1 MPKAQPSKI
10 RRRRF
15 LTGVLGAAP
24 ALGLAGALTP
34 AVAAAAQAAQEPAQK
49 PEGGQKKSVPER
61 SLESMETDPPEPA
74 RQTVSNPGSDF
85 MVDVIKSLDFEYVAA
100 VPGSSFRG
108 FQESWINYGGNKP
121 TWVTC
126 LHEDSSVGIADG
138 YAKMSGKPLLVM
150 IHGVVGLQ
158 HAPMAIYNAFSDH
171 APIVMI
177 AGNQLGHSAHDQAII
192 VRDITKWDDQ
202 PSTMQGFAESM
213 VRAYDIATSPP
224 MAPVLIVANGE
235 LMEQELPPSQRRG
248 IRIPKLKA
256 RAVPQGE
263 SAAVREAAK
272 WLVAAENPVI
282 IADRYCRTQAGMDA
296 LVQLAEALQAPV
308 LDRGSR
314 LNFPNRHPLCH
325 TLGGGPAVRQADV
338 ILALEPTD
346 IFREMYSDPDV
357 AEPRVTSK
365 IKPGAKVISLG
376 LGATGITKSNFY
388 PNTYMSGYSTADL
401 DIRGDGEATLPIL
414 IEAIQTEMN
423 GSNKTRATAR
433 GQKLVETGPRLL
445 ENARRAA
452 AAGWDASPITTP
464 RLSMELWDQLKNEP
478 DWAAGALS
486 AGLSSWPW
494 RLWDFKRRYQHI
506 GGQGGGGLG
515 YSAPAAVGAA
525 LANKAANRL
534 TVGIVG
540 DGDYNMQP
548 AVIWTAVQQKLPLLM
563 IVHNNGGYYQ
573 EIMHLQRMAGQRSRG
588 IENGGFGCTFD
599 PTPNYAKVAQGYGC
613 YAEGPISDP
622 KELAPAIKRA
632 IAIVKRGEPAFLD
645 VVMQAR

>member
-1 MPKAQPSKI
+1 MK
-10 RRRRF
+10 RRSF
-15 LTGVLGAAP
+15 LTGVLTAAP
-24 ALGLAGALTP
+24 AIGLAGALAP
-34 AVAAAAQAAQEPAQK
+34 GESVAAQVPGGA
-49 PEGGQKKSVPER
+49 GQKSESPQKNSIPDR
-61 SLESMETDPPEPA
+61 SLEAAETTTPDVP
-74 RQTVSNPGSDF
+74 RLTVSNPGSDF
-85 MVDVIKSLDFEYVAA
+85 MVDVIKSLNFEYVAA

-108 FQESWINYGGNKP
+108 FQESWVNYGGNKP
-121 TWVTC
+121 EWITC

-158 HAPMAIYNAFSDH
+158 HAPMAIYNAFCDE

-177 AGNQLGHSAHDQAII
+177 AGNQLSHSAHDQAII

-202 PSTMQGFAESM
+202 PSNMQGFAESM
-213 VRAYDIATSPP
+213 VRAYDVATSPP

-235 LMEQELPPSQRRG
+235 LMENELPPNERR
-248 IRIPKLKA
+248 KL
-256 RAVPQGE
+256 RVPTLKERTAPVGE
-263 SAAVREAAK
+263 IGAVREAAK

-282 IADRYCRTQAGMDA
+282 VADRYCRTQAGMDM
-296 LVQLAEALQAPV
+296 LVMLAETLQAPV

-338 ILALEPTD
+338 LLVLEATD
-346 IFREMYSDPDV
+346 LFREMYGDPDV
-357 AEPRVTSK
+357 ADPRVTSK
-365 IKPGAKVISLG
+365 LKPGAKVISLG
-376 LGATGITKSNFY
+376 IGATGITKSNFY
-388 PNTYMSGYSTADL
+388 PNMFQSGYSTADL
-401 DIRGDGEATLPIL
+401 EIRGDGEATLPSL
-414 IEAIQTEMN
+414 IEAIQQEMN
-423 GSNKTRATAR
+423 GANKTRAMAR
-433 GQKLVETGPRLL
+433 GQKLVETGPHLL

-452 AAGWDASPITTP
+452 AAGWEASPITTP
-464 RLSMELWDQLKNEP
+464 RLSMEVWDQLKNEP

-486 AGLSSWPW
+486 AGLSAWPW
-494 RLWDFKRRYQHI
+494 RLWDFKKRYQHI

-548 AVIWTAVQQKLPLLM
+548 AVIWTAVRHKLPLLM

-599 PTPNYAKVAQGYGC
+599 PLPNYAKVAQGYGC

-622 KELAPAIKRA
+622 KDLAAAIKRA
-632 IAIVKRGEPAFLD
+632 IAVVKKGEPAFLD
-645 VVMQAR
+645 VMMQAR